1 VIDLGTVR
9 PGSTIYIPFA
19 TFAGATGAPITLT
32 GLAAGDVLIY
42 KDGGT
47 TERAS
52 TSGVTLLDT
61 DGIDFDSKTGIH
73 GVSINLADNDTADF
87 YAAGSR
93 YFVVIGDIT
102 VDSQTVR
109 FVAATFRIGYPGA
122 LHDTTIATLASQT
135 SFTLTAGSADDNA
148 YVGWLAVIHDAASA
162 VQVELGYVSAYTGST
177 KTVTLAAD
185 PAVFTVAAK
194 DNISLFPPANVRA
207 IAGTVQTSS
216 TLGVNVAQ
224 ISGDATAADT
234 LESLLDG
241 GGGTLT
247 ANITGSITG
256 SLSGS
261 VGSVT
266 GAVGSVTGAV
276 GSVTGNVGGSV
287 GSVTTGG
294 ITAASFA
301 AGAINAAAIAT
312 GAIDADAV
320 AADAGTEIA
329 TAVWALATRTLTA
342 NTNLND
348 PTAAAIADA
357 VWDEV
362 LSGHAGVGSTGA
374 ALSAA
379 GGSGDPWSTALPGAY
394 GAGTAGKIL
403 GDNLN
408 ATVGSRSSHSA
419 ADVWAVATRVLT
431 AGTNLGTVAANV
443 TQVNGESVTTYT
455 SATLADAVWD
465 EAASGHTTAGT
476 TGKAL
481 ADVLVDTAEI
491 GTAGAGLTA
500 LPWNAAWDAEV
511 QSEVADA
518 LAVYDPPTN
527 AEMEARTLA
536 AANYATAAALATVD
550 TVVDSILDDTGT
562 AGVVVAAG
570 SKTGY
575 ALAATGL
582 DSIAVTAPTGVATT
596 FPAMVVQLWRRF
608 FKRATTDAGT
618 ATLKTYADDGTT
630 AITTQS
636 ISDDGNGNEV
646 QGAAS

>member
-1 VIDLGTVR
+1 MA
-9 PGSTIYIPFA
+9 IYKNKLSQKAPVYA
-19 TFAGATGAPITLT
+19 YTLSTGAAKTGDAANIT
-32 GLAAGDVLIY
+32 AQVS
-42 KDGGT
+42 KDGGSAAAT
-47 TERAS
+47 NDVNPAEADATNLPGVYLFDLTQAETNCDLLILAPKSS
-52 TSGVTLLDT
+52 TSGV
-61 DGIDFDSKTGIH
+61 
-73 GVSINLADNDTADF
+73 
-87 YAAGSR
+87 
-93 YFVVIGDIT
+93 
-102 VDSQTVR
+102 
-109 FVAATFRIGYPGA
+109 A
-122 LHDTTIATLASQT
+122 LEPLFLFTEPEIRDVNTT
-135 SFTLTAGSADDNA
+135 
-148 YVGWLAVIHDAASA
+148 
-162 VQVELGYVSAYTGST
+162 
-177 KTVTLAAD
+177 
-185 PAVFTVAAK
+185 
-194 DNISLFPPANVRA
+194 
-207 IAGTVQTSS
+207 
-216 TLGVNVAQ
+216 Q
-224 ISGDATAADT
+224 ISGDSTVADT

-256 SLSGS
+256 NLSGS

-287 GSVTTGG
+287 GSVATGG
-294 ITAASFA
+294 ITSASFA